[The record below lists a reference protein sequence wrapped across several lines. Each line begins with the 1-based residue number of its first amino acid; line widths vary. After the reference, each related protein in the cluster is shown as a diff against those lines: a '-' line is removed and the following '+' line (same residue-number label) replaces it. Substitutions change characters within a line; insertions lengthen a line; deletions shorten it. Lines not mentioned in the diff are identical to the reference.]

1 MQQTHLPKLLSGLA
15 VLAAFP
21 VISSLA
27 FEGHI
32 NATTSRGGPP
42 ISVLYTVGTNCVRV
56 EILDTNSP
64 NTVDLVDRQSGG
76 VTLLFPQ
83 NRCYMRLTSSGNN
96 DSSQPPGIPGMPG
109 GRGGMGQPAGNAP
122 GAPGMPTPPQMPG
135 APGGMPGGMPPGIG
149 PTNFPGMAGGRPQM
163 PQMPSMPQRP
173 QMPAMPQAPAMSGN
187 GGMPAM
193 PMMGGNL
200 ELKATGATTNLLGYE
215 CQGYEIQQREETMT
229 IWATDQLVPFQVY
242 MPTEPHRFGP
252 PRIEEQWGKL
262 FMEKK
267 LFPLLAVLRA
277 PNGVERYH
285 FEVET
290 IKPGRLSTN
299 EYKRFE
305 PPADYVELQPH
316 PF

>member
-1 MQQTHLPKLLSGLA
+1 
-15 VLAAFP
+15 
-21 VISSLA
+21 
-27 FEGHI
+27 
-32 NATTSRGGPP
+32 
-42 ISVLYTVGTNCVRV
+42 
-56 EILDTNSP
+56 
-64 NTVDLVDRQSGG
+64 
-76 VTLLFPQ
+76 
-83 NRCYMRLTSSGNN
+83 
-96 DSSQPPGIPGMPG
+96 
-109 GRGGMGQPAGNAP
+109 
-122 GAPGMPTPPQMPG
+122 
-135 APGGMPGGMPPGIG
+135 MPP
-149 PTNFPGMAGGRPQM
+149 
-163 PQMPSMPQRP
+163 MPQRP

-200 ELKATGATTNLLGYE
+200 ELRATGATTNLLGYE

-252 PRIEEQWGKL
+252 ARIEEQWGKL
-262 FMEKK
+262 FTEKK